1 MVVCMIDVIQYQ
13 FITPYNYTKM
23 FLRNA
28 SPLAHWLAFG
38 KLAENPIIT
47 PSKSDQV
54 VEPSAA
60 NRYLESVTVKATA

>member
-1 MVVCMIDVIQYQ
+1 MVVYMIDVIQYQ
-13 FITPYNYTKM
+13 FISPYNYVQM
-23 FLRNA
+23 FLGNA

-47 PSKSDQV
+47 PSNSEQV

-60 NRYLESVTVKATA
+60 NRYLESVIVKAIA